1 MREVILDTNFL
12 MIPGKFKV
20 DVFHELALEGF
31 EPVTLKNCIEELKKI
46 SEKTGA
52 QGTYAKIALEI
63 VEKNGIPIKRKV
75 IQATDNAIIQ
85 YAIENIC
92 SVATNDR
99 ELIERL
105 KTAGIKVVRLR
116 QNKMIVEE

>member
-1 MREVILDTNFL
+1 